1 MDITV
6 KDFKTVSPYNA
17 TVVLTDCVED
27 TVYADSHD
35 IPHEYDDDII
45 YSISAKDG
53 VVVIQ
58 IYHGDTRA
66 WRDEHGYCDPWAE
79 ADRDY
84 WKDSME
90 EAGYFEDEYFEEEA

>member
-17 TVVLTDCVED
+17 TVILVDCVEH

-35 IPHEYDDDII
+35 IPREYDDDII
-45 YSISAKDG
+45 YSISARDG
-53 VVVIQ
+53 AVIVQ

-66 WRDEHGYCDPWAE
+66 WRE
-79 ADRDY
+79 AHY
-84 WKDSME
+84 V
-90 EAGYFEDEYFEEEA
+90 